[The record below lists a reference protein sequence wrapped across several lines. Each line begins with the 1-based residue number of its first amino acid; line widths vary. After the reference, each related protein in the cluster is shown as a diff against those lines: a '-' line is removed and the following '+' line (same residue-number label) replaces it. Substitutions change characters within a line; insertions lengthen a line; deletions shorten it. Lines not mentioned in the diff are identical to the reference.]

1 MFRVSRYLCPMQFSS
16 KNKSFRRGFRLRGN
30 TLVVLFFFFLVG
42 LFLHY
47 GGKTKPIVAFWND
60 LKNLVGIGPAS
71 RDRVG
76 DDDGHNPYKAPEPKE
91 DVATDETGQGGS
103 ASDVEPEE
111 SAASDEN
118 GGREETVENE
128 AARSGNVRFDFEKK
142 PDFLLPAFKS
152 SDEIVRHDGYVLRYR
167 DEYEQADWVAYPLLA
182 FDIKGDAERDQ
193 ESFKPDPLVESKTAL
208 PTDYTRSGYDRGH
221 LAPAGDFKFS
231 QRLTRES
238 FYMSNVSPQA
248 PQFNRGIWKELE
260 DQVRAWAVRDKGLY
274 VVTGPVL
281 KRGLETIGKKNEVA
295 VPEQFYKVILY
306 CNRPSIRIIGF
317 LLNNEPSSQPLQ
329 SFVVPVDQIERLTGI
344 DFFPFIPDDLEQKL
358 ESRRD
363 LTGWFD

>member
-1 MFRVSRYLCPMQFSS
+1 MQFSS

-76 DDDGHNPYKAPEPKE
+76 DDDGHNPYKAPEPTRSDESE
-91 DVATDETGQGGS
+91 DVATDENNPTGS
-103 ASDVEPEE
+103 ATGEPSEE
-111 SAASDEN
+111 SAASDEKS
-118 GGREETVENE
+118 GRESTVENG
-128 AARSGNVRFDFEKK
+128 AASSGNKRFDFEKK
-142 PDFLLPAFKS
+142 PDFLLPAYKS
-152 SDEIVRHDGYVLRYR
+152 SDEVVRHDGYVLRYR
-167 DEYEQADWVAYPLLA
+167 DVYEQADWVAYPLLA
-182 FDIKGDAERDQ
+182 FEITGEAERDQ
-193 ESFKPDPLVESKTAL
+193 EHFQPDPLVETGSAL

-231 QRLTRES
+231 QRLTQQS

-248 PQFNRGIWKELE
+248 PQFNRGVWKELE
-260 DQVRAWAVRDKGLY
+260 DQVRSWARRDRGLY

-281 KRGLETIGKKNEVA
+281 KPGLPTIGKRNEVA
-295 VPEQFYKVILY
+295 VPEQYYKVILY
-306 CNRPSIRIIGF
+306 CNSPNIRMIGF
-317 LLNNEPSSQPLQ
+317 LLNNEPSNEPLRT
-329 SFVVPVDQIERLTGI
+329 FVVPVDQIERLTGI
-344 DFFPFIPDDLEQKL
+344 DFFPLIPDDLEQRL
-358 ESRRD
+358 ESRSD
-363 LTGWFD
+363 AGKWFDL